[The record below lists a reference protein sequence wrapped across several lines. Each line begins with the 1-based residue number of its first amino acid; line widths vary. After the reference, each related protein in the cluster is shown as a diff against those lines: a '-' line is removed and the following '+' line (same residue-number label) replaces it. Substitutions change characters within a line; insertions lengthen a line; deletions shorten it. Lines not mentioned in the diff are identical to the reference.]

1 MKKIFVLIVCLVLVL
16 CTACAVSADQV
27 KHTQV
32 TYSVNSQYTLI
43 VPDSIA
49 INVTGGE
56 THLSIEVTD
65 AIITS
70 SEKIIVRVH
79 SDQFT
84 EDIDDGNNVNDG
96 DGLWTMRSAGG
107 DPLYY
112 HIHKK
117 QGVSEIPL
125 KNDNIAYEA
134 TGVQF
139 AGLNTGGGEFGI
151 TQYLYL
157 HLHHVQQYSGI
168 FTDSLIFTASVESIS

>member
-16 CTACAVSADQV
+16 CTACAVSADEV

-32 TYSVNSQYTLI
+32 TYSVNSQYTLV

-65 AIITS
+65 AVISS
-70 SEKIIVRVH
+70 SEKIIVTVD
-79 SDQFT
+79 SVQFT
-84 EDIDDGNNVNDG
+84 EGIDDGNYG
-96 DGLWTMRSAGG
+96 LGLWTMLSAGG

-112 HIHKK
+112 HVHKK
-117 QGVSEIPL
+117 DAENNMIPL
-125 KNDNIAYEA
+125 KKGHVAYEA
-134 TGVQF
+134 TGDQF
-139 AGLNTGGGEFGI
+139 ASLNTGSGEFGI

-157 HLHHVQQYSGI
+157 HLHNVQPYSGI
-168 FTDSLIFTASVESIS
+168 FSDSLIFTASVSSI